1 MPSKQSRAEIDSPST
16 SSSYLPLRK
25 PNRRGS
31 AASQSTTSLTDKE
44 SLTQAL
50 DQIHSTASRSST
62 LTTFNEF
69 TTPPSSSSGAEGKG
83 IASELQ
89 GGLSGLYSRFRASV
103 GGVRD
108 IVGGAG
114 LPSEDAD
121 GDGGDGEEDS
131 GNNGNVLPTPVAT
144 PTTSIW
150 APTTKPLFHS
160 PKYATSFA
168 ATSNVNVESPT
179 NLLSP
184 LSNATGT
191 GPSNEAG
198 LVSPL
203 TRPSLTTLPTAI
215 KVAQAIPSTAV
226 GPALIPVNVS
236 AVNEQGLQNLDS
248 TDSGNKTPRIPSHLA
263 RETFTEDHA
272 THKQHKHQSAPH
284 SDQGRGNINPAT
296 SNGFS
301 SYGLQ
306 EIKTVSEPASIA
318 KKPLHKPSN
327 VSEGSSQVKEPTANV
342 SYDSQREYE
351 PSQIGM
357 QEAAT
362 PLRQTSSIPVFELSR
377 PPDFRISRASS
388 SETTGAYSSN
398 IPLDAMSSHD
408 EASENDSV
416 PAENRVEKKTAVIA
430 QASTNPQNTNAV
442 LSQIRSRVLSK
453 EYWMRDENAR
463 DCFFCGDAFSTFRRK
478 HHCSKFNF

>member
-1 MPSKQSRAEIDSPST
+1 MSPKKSRAGIDSPST

-31 AASQSTTSLTDKE
+31 ATSQSTTSMTDRE
-44 SLTQAL
+44 SLHQAL

-114 LPSEDAD
+114 LPSEDAE
-121 GDGGDGEEDS
+121 GDSRDDEEDNR
-131 GNNGNVLPTPVAT
+131 NNSNALPTPVPT
-144 PTTSIW
+144 PTTSVW
-150 APTTKPLFHS
+150 APINKPLFHS
-160 PKYATSFA
+160 PKYANSFA
-168 ATSNVNVESPT
+168 ATSRANVESPT

-184 LSNATGT
+184 LSNAIGT
-191 GPSNEAG
+191 GPSIEAG
-198 LVSPL
+198 QVSPH
-203 TRPSLTTLPTAI
+203 TRPSLASLPTAI
-215 KVAQAIPSTAV
+215 KVTQTIPSTAV

-236 AVNEQGLQNLDS
+236 AVNEQGLQNLDNI
-248 TDSGNKTPRIPSHLA
+248 DSGNKTPWIPA
-263 RETFTEDHA
+263 RATLTEDHA
-272 THKQHKHQSAPH
+272 VEKQHKHQSAPC
-284 SDQGRGNINPAT
+284 SDQARGNTDFGI

-301 SYGLQ
+301 FNGSQ
-306 EIKTVSEPASIA
+306 ENSTASEPASVTT
-318 KKPLHKPSN
+318 KMQHKPSN
-327 VSEGSSQVKEPTANV
+327 VSDRSNQAKELFTNV
-342 SYDSQREYE
+342 SYENQRGYE
-351 PSQIGM
+351 PSQTST
-357 QEAAT
+357 QEPAA
-362 PLRQTSSIPVFELSR
+362 PSRQSSSIPVTQLSR

-388 SETTGAYSSN
+388 TETTGAYSSN
-398 IPLDAMSSHD
+398 VQLDTMSSHD
-408 EASENDSV
+408 EASENDSIL
-416 PAENRVEKKTAVIA
+416 AENRVERKPTVIT

-442 LSQIRSRVLSK
+442 LSQIKSRVLSK

-478 HHCSKFNF
+478 HHCSEFNP